1 MLNVATESAVPV
13 PIPPLEIA
21 EAAAVDARYADYKI
35 IRRNGAVVG
44 FAPGKIA
51 VAVTKA
57 FIAVQGGQA
66 AASARIRELV
76 ESITGQVTA
85 ALMRRNPNGG
95 TFHIEDIQDQVE
107 LALMR
112 SGEHE
117 VARAYVL
124 YREKRSQERAAQKA
138 AGVPEIQL
146 HVIEDG
152 QKKPL
157 DTARL
162 AGLLADACT
171 GLGDNVKAEPIMHSV
186 LRDLYDGVPMAEV
199 EKALVLA
206 ARSMIEQ
213 DPGYSFVTAR
223 LLLNSIRHEV
233 LGEAVTQA
241 QMGARYAEYFPD
253 YIKKGIAAELLDE
266 KLGQFDIARL
276 AKVLDAGR
284 DYQFGYLGL
293 QTLYDRYFLHI
304 EESRIELPQAFF
316 MRVAMGLSINE

>member
-1 MLNVATESAVPV
+1 
-13 PIPPLEIA
+13 
-21 EAAAVDARYADYKI
+21 
-35 IRRNGAVVG
+35 
-44 FAPGKIA
+44 
-51 VAVTKA
+51 
-57 FIAVQGGQA
+57 
-66 AASARIRELV
+66 
-76 ESITGQVTA
+76 
-85 ALMRRNPNGG
+85 MRRTPNGG

-117 VARAYVL
+117 VARSYVL
-124 YREKRSQERAAQKA
+124 YREKRTQERAAQKA
-138 AGVPEIQL
+138 AGVPEATL

-152 QKKPL
+152 VKKPL

-171 GLGDNVKAEPIMHSV
+171 GLGDNVKAEPIMHTV

-241 QMGARYAEYFPD
+241 QMGERYAEYFPQLHQE
-253 YIKKGIAAELLDE
+253 GHRRRTARREARPVRPRPP
-266 KLGQFDIARL
+266 GQGAR
-276 AKVLDAGR
+276 R
-284 DYQFGYLGL
+284 
-293 QTLYDRYFLHI
+293 RP
-304 EESRIELPQAFF
+304 RLPVRLPRPADPVRPLFP
-316 MRVAMGLSINE
+316 AH